1 MYIIKNIFFLL
12 LLLFFFS
19 CQKTT
24 KQEQTGTP
32 VFKLLEAEQ
41 TGIDFSNDLTVNLD
55 FNIFKY
61 MYYYNGA
68 GLGVGDFNNDGLLD
82 VFFTG
87 NRVPN
92 KLYLNKG
99 GLKFQDVTEGAGF
112 EKNNDWSNGVAVVDI
127 NQDGLLDIYI
137 SVVGKY
143 LQLQSHNKL
152 YINKGISPSGG
163 QGAGVPQF
171 EEQSKQYGLDLVG
184 FGTQAT
190 FFDYDLDGD
199 LDMFQLNHSLH
210 NNGTFGPRAVF
221 QQGKKDRKSVV

>member
-1 MYIIKNIFFLL
+1 MYNFKNIALL
-12 LLLFFFS
+12 LGLLLFLG

-24 KQEQTGTP
+24 KQEQGTP
-32 VFKLLEAEQ
+32 VFKLLEASE

-61 MYYYNGA
+61 MYFYNGA

-99 GLKFQDVTEGAGF
+99 GLKFQDITEGARLG
-112 EKNNDWSNGVAVVDI
+112 KSTDWANGVAVVDI

-137 SVVGKY
+137 SVVGNY

-152 YINKGISPSGG
+152 YINKGVNKE
-163 QGAGVPQF
+163 GVPQF
-171 EEQSKQYGLDLVG
+171 EEESKQYGLDLVG

-190 FFDYDLDGD
+190 FFDYDLDEIG
-199 LDMFQLNHSLH
+199 
-210 NNGTFGPRAVF
+210 RAHV
-221 QQGKKDRKSVV
+221 